1 MKKTNPNL
9 SDTTS
14 LLITLAIAVSL
25 IIFTE
30 NLILIVIGWLMVLG
44 FIGNYWETRKLLK
57 ELKPIPEAMIS
68 RTKSGLSKLKLTE
81 AHVFV
86 DTETTGL
93 SDDDEIIEIAVISED
108 GEVLLDTFVKHTS
121 RVEISKGARNI
132 HGIKKRRLKNA
143 PSWDEIY
150 PKFMDAVKGKNILT
164 YNSDFDERLI
174 NQTCLAWNLPK
185 PLNKYFCV
193 MKLYAA
199 HVGQFKDNGKNK
211 EYKWWKLL
219 DAMLVYPECAY
230 GDKPHRALVDCEQ
243 TRRLTKQLIE
253 LANNPT

>member
-1 MKKTNPNL
+1 
-9 SDTTS
+9 
-14 LLITLAIAVSL
+14 VSL

-30 NLILIVIGWLMVLG
+30 NTILIVLGWLLIIG
-44 FIGNYWETRKLLK
+44 FVAEYWKTFKLLK
-57 ELKPIPEAMIS
+57 ELQSIPEAMIS

-86 DTETTGL
+86 DAETTGI
-93 SDDDEIIEIAVISED
+93 SDDDEIIEIAVISEND
-108 GEVLLDTFVKHTS
+108 EVLLDTFVKHTS
-121 RVEISKGARNI
+121 RVEISKGAGNI
-132 HGIKKRRLKNA
+132 HGIKKRSLKNA
-143 PSWDEIY
+143 PSWDELY
-150 PKFMDAVKGKNILT
+150 PKFIEAIEGRNTLT

-185 PLNKYFCV
+185 PPNKYFCV

-199 HVGQFKDNGKNK
+199 QVDRFKENGKNK
-211 EYKWWKLL
+211 EYKRWKLL

-243 TRRLTKQLIE
+243 TRLLTKKLIKS
-253 LANNPT
+253 ANTAA

>member
-1 MKKTNPNL
+1 MKKNNPNL

-30 NLILIVIGWLMVLG
+30 NMILIVLGWLLILG
-44 FIGNYWETRKLLK
+44 FVTEYWKTFKLLK

-68 RTKSGLSKLKLTE
+68 RTESGLSKLKLTE

-93 SDDDEIIEIAVISED
+93 SDNDEIIEIAVISED

-132 HGIKKRRLKNA
+132 HALRNVALKMHRVGMRFIQNL
-143 PSWDEIY
+143 WRQL
-150 PKFMDAVKGKNILT
+150 KGRI
-164 YNSDFDERLI
+164 F
-174 NQTCLAWNLPK
+174 
-185 PLNKYFCV
+185 
-193 MKLYAA
+193 
-199 HVGQFKDNGKNK
+199 
-211 EYKWWKLL
+211 
-219 DAMLVYPECAY
+219 
-230 GDKPHRALVDCEQ
+230 
-243 TRRLTKQLIE
+243 
-253 LANNPT
+253 

>member
-1 MKKTNPNL
+1 M
-9 SDTTS
+9 
-14 LLITLAIAVSL
+14 
-25 IIFTE
+25 
-30 NLILIVIGWLMVLG
+30 ILIVLGWLLILG
-44 FIGNYWETRKLLK
+44 SVTEYWEIFKLLK

-68 RTKSGLSKLKLTE
+68 RTKSGLSKLKLIE

-93 SDDDEIIEIAVISED
+93 SDNDEIIEIAVISED

-132 HGIKKRRLKNA
+132 HGIKKRSLKNS

-150 PKFMDAVKGKNILT
+150 PKFMEAVKGKNILT
-164 YNSDFDERLI
+164 YNSDFDKRLI

-199 HVGQFKDNGKNK
+199 HVGKFKDNGKNK
-211 EYKWWKLL
+211 EYKWWKLS
-219 DAMLVYPECAY
+219 DAMFVYPECAY

-243 TRRLTKQLIE
+243 TRLLTKKLIK
-253 LANNPT
+253 LANNPS